1 MENPNSRSSSSEL
14 NKLLLVMNREG
25 GFPISIL
32 TDSAGLA
39 IASAADEGMNADKQS
54 AVVAF
59 IQKTAVQVSR
69 QIGFTNSEEISLYDK
84 DGRHLICRSFQAKNF
99 DLILSVMVPDRSTSY
114 RMITSTTIKKIKEIW
129 SRYWEK

>member
-1 MENPNSRSSSSEL
+1 MENPGKSSSSEL
-14 NKLLLVMNREG
+14 NQVLIQMNREG

-39 IASAADEGMNADKQS
+39 IASAAESGMNADKQS

-59 IQKTAVQVSR
+59 IQKTAVQVCK
-69 QIGFTNSEEISLYDK
+69 QIGFTSSEEISLLDK

-99 DLILSVMVPDRSTSY
+99 DLILSVIVPDRSTSY
-114 RMITSTTIKKIKEIW
+114 RRVTSVTIKRILEIW
-129 SRYWEK
+129 SHYWE

>member
-1 MENPNSRSSSSEL
+1 
-14 NKLLLVMNREG
+14 MNREG